1 MIIGIDGNE
10 ANVKERVGINVY
22 AFEIIWGLYNLVKN
36 SRKKCRLIVYLKS
49 GARDDLPKEDKH
61 ISYKVL
67 HGGKLW
73 ILTKLT
79 PHLSFVRSERL
90 DVFFT
95 PSHYLPALV
104 GVPLVFSVMDLGYLE
119 FSGQFRKRDYWQL
132 KIWTAISIYISK
144 YIITISESTMNDI
157 VRHYPKASNKVRV
170 TLLAYDRYLY
180 NTDISQK
187 VVRRATKKYL
197 IVGDYLLFM
206 GTLKPSKNIEGLLDA
221 WSKVRQEHKG
231 SKLVIAGKKGWLFD
245 EIFKKVEKLDIDG
258 SVIFTDFVPE
268 KDKRYLIKGAKA
280 LILPSFWEGF
290 GLDPLYAMAVGT
302 PVIVSKVASIPQVVG
317 DAGIY
322 FNPYDKNDIADSIK
336 KLLSMSQL
344 SYNKLVAKGLAQ
356 ADKFSWLKTANETF
370 KVLEAASQK

>member
-119 FSGQFRKRDYWQL
+119 FSGQFRKRL
-132 KIWTAISIYISK
+132 K
-144 YIITISESTMNDI
+144 N
-157 VRHYPKASNKVRV
+157 
-170 TLLAYDRYLY
+170 
-180 NTDISQK
+180 
-187 VVRRATKKYL
+187 L
-197 IVGDYLLFM
+197 ILTGLLFLQ
-206 GTLKPSKNIEGLLDA
+206 TLFRRKTS
-221 WSKVRQEHKG
+221 
-231 SKLVIAGKKGWLFD
+231 
-245 EIFKKVEKLDIDG
+245 
-258 SVIFTDFVPE
+258 
-268 KDKRYLIKGAKA
+268 
-280 LILPSFWEGF
+280 
-290 GLDPLYAMAVGT
+290 
-302 PVIVSKVASIPQVVG
+302 
-317 DAGIY
+317 GI
-322 FNPYDKNDIADSIK
+322 
-336 KLLSMSQL
+336 
-344 SYNKLVAKGLAQ
+344 
-356 ADKFSWLKTANETF
+356 
-370 KVLEAASQK
+370 

>member
-119 FSGQFRKRDYWQL
+119 FSGQF
-132 KIWTAISIYISK
+132 
-144 YIITISESTMNDI
+144 
-157 VRHYPKASNKVRV
+157 
-170 TLLAYDRYLY
+170 
-180 NTDISQK
+180 
-187 VVRRATKKYL
+187 TKKVFEERL
-197 IVGDYLLFM
+197 HQ
-206 GTLKPSKNIEGLLDA
+206 A
-221 WSKVRQEHKG
+221 
-231 SKLVIAGKKGWLFD
+231 
-245 EIFKKVEKLDIDG
+245 
-258 SVIFTDFVPE
+258 
-268 KDKRYLIKGAKA
+268 
-280 LILPSFWEGF
+280 
-290 GLDPLYAMAVGT
+290 
-302 PVIVSKVASIPQVVG
+302 
-317 DAGIY
+317 
-322 FNPYDKNDIADSIK
+322 IK
-336 KLLSMSQL
+336 KARESYENQRLLEQAHEK
-344 SYNKLVAKGLAQ
+344 NK
-356 ADKFSWLKTANETF
+356 N
-370 KVLEAASQK
+370 